1 LIGGLFPA
9 LGDEGE
15 DLGLGSSSLLVEKE
29 KEMKKKEKKEK
40 GFVKRS
46 EEEGGV
52 RVRSQ
57 RGRGLEGPE
66 EDVVNSLLRSLDSL
80 GGEGGAHLSKDET
93 GLGLGHRDNRKGLG
107 LGQRRIGRVRPRPI
121 PIFRSPSITTKDD
134 DDD

>member
-1 LIGGLFPA
+1 M
-9 LGDEGE
+9 
-15 DLGLGSSSLLVEKE
+15 EKE
-29 KEMKKKEKKEK
+29 KEMKKKEK
-40 GFVKRS
+40 GFMKRS

-80 GGEGGAHLSKDET
+80 GGEGGAPLSKDET
-93 GLGLGHRDNRKGLG
+93 GLGLGHRDNRKGLGLGQSGYSKGLGLGDDSRG

-134 DDD
+134 D